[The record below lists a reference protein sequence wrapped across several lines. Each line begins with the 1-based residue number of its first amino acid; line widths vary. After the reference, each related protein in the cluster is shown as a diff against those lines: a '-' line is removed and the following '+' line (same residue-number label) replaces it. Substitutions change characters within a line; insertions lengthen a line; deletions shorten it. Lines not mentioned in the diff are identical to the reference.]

1 MKVWASVRYKLVP
14 EHKGKD
20 KENIWKVEIVL
31 HHHHEWRTIPT
42 NLYASSKDITPE
54 MKLRNNRVLRDTME
68 ILRLYRQRLEHLQ
81 LRNYDLD
88 TDTILKLITVRSE
101 VDIDFFS
108 FGEHWIEN
116 KRKSKKGIG
125 NYSSA
130 FNSFKRFVGKD
141 SLPCSKM
148 SSQLLKEFE
157 RSLSASPC
165 AANNYTHAIR
175 FMFNEIREIYNDND
189 SDMLFVRR
197 SVERWKADK
206 PYIPKSGYRAL
217 TLEQIRAI
225 AALPDEK
232 RSNSQRNFAKDV
244 FLISFMTMGSNAIDL
259 YNCEYDEDGNIT
271 YERAKVKDRRADKA
285 RIVIKPYPLL
295 LPYLEKYN
303 VRRFDPKKVFRFYRK
318 YSNPNTFTG
327 SLDRGL
333 KVVGEEIG
341 VPDLTFYAARHSMA
355 TIATNDLGINKYVV
369 HEMLNHRIPLFRVT
383 SMYIRQSFDEINNAN
398 FKLLDYVFGEREEE
412 GTRNTFIDPDGEFGS
427 SVFIDSLEEL
437 DDEPVTF
444 NYMVIPQ
451 DMLPD
456 ETWRVVIRM
465 AYQGE
470 DVEIPTSV
478 IVGKDDLNRD
488 FEIIDGCTI
497 DRCEAL
503 VESCRE
509 KVRDLDFDCIN
520 SIQDILLLLRS

>member
-1 MKVWASVRYKLVP
+1 MTVWASVRYRLVP
-14 EHKGKD
+14 EHKDKE

-42 NLYASSKDITPE
+42 TLYATAKDLTPD
-54 MKLRNNRVLRDTME
+54 MKLRNNRVLHDTME

-125 NYSSA
+125 NYYSA

-141 SLPCSKM
+141 SLPCSRM

-157 RSLSASPC
+157 RSLSESPC

-398 FKLLDYVFGEREEE
+398 FKLLDYVFGGREEE

-427 SVFIDSLEEL
+427 SVFIDSLEGL
-437 DDEPVTF
+437 DDEPITF

>member
-1 MKVWASVRYKLVP
+1 MAVCASVRYRLVP
-14 EHKGKD
+14 EHRGKE
-20 KENIWKVEIVL
+20 KENIWKVVIVL

-42 NLYASSKDITPE
+42 NLYAASKDITPE
-54 MKLRNNRVLRDTME
+54 MKLRNNRVLHDTME
-68 ILRLYRQRLEHLQ
+68 ILHLYRQRLEHLQ

-116 KRKSKKGIG
+116 KRKVKKGIG
-125 NYSSA
+125 NYSAA
-130 FNSFKRFVGKD
+130 FNSFRRFVGKS
-141 SLPCSKM
+141 SLPCSRM

-157 RSLSASPC
+157 RSLSAIPC
-165 AANNYTHAIR
+165 AACNYTHAIR

-232 RSNSQRNFAKDV
+232 RSNSQRNIARDV
-244 FLISFMTMGSNAIDL
+244 FLISFMTMGSNAVDL
-259 YNCEYDEDGNIT
+259 YSCEYDDDGNIT
-271 YERAKVKDRRADKA
+271 YERAKVKDRRDDKA
-285 RIVIKPYPLL
+285 RIVIRPYPLL

-303 VRRFDPKKVFRFYRK
+303 VRRFHPKKVFRFYRK
-318 YSNPNTFTG
+318 YSNASSFTN

-333 KVVGEEIG
+333 KLVGEEIG

-369 HEMLNHRIPLFRVT
+369 HEMLNHRIHLFKVT
-383 SMYIRQSFDEINNAN
+383 DRYLRQSFDEINDAN
-398 FKLLDYVFGEREEE
+398 FKLLDYVFGCHEEE
-412 GTRNTFIDPDGEFGS
+412 GTRNTFVDPDGEFGC
-427 SVFIDSLEEL
+427 SVFVDSLEEVEDSL
-437 DDEPVTF
+437 VSLR
-444 NYMVIPQ
+444 YMVIPQ
-451 DMLPD
+451 DKLP
-456 ETWRVVIRM
+456 EEKWRVIMRM
-465 AYQGE
+465 TFMDE
-470 DVEIPTSV
+470 SVDIPTSI
-478 IVGKDDLNRD
+478 IVGKDGLNKNFD
-488 FEIIDGCTI
+488 ITDGSII
-497 DRCEAL
+497 DRCETL
-503 VESCRE
+503 LQQCEQE
-509 KVRDLDFDCIN
+509 LKVIDIDKMN
-520 SIQDILLLLRS
+520 SIKELLDALNS